1 MRQQLV
7 GQGFTLIEISMVLLI
22 IGILASSLAVPMAEK
37 LGHTQY
43 RQTDEYLRL
52 ANEALYG
59 FALEQGRLPC
69 PAKDEAGLESNTP
82 CLTQGWLP
90 WKTLGLRRDDA
101 WGQTLR
107 YFADSKLTQLIK
119 HNTQPANG
127 FKVVDSDGNALT
139 GTVAAII
146 FSTGANQGRADETDH
161 EKDNRLASSGT
172 IYAKSTPLPPANG
185 VDDSATWISPI
196 VLKNHLARQG
206 RL

>member
-7 GQGFTLIEISMVLLI
+7 NQGFTLIEISMVLLI
-22 IGILASSLAVPMAEK
+22 IGLLASTLAVPMTQK
-37 LGHTQY
+37 LGHTQF
-43 RQTDEYLRL
+43 RQTDEYLHL

-69 PAKDEAGLESNTP
+69 PAKDESGLEASAP

-107 YFADSKLTQLIK
+107 YLADNKLTQLIK
-119 HNTQPANG
+119 HNTQPINDL
-127 FKVVDSDGNALT
+127 KVVDSEGLALT

-146 FSTGANQGRADETDH
+146 FSTGANAGRPDETDH
-161 EKDNRLASSGT
+161 EKNNRLGSSNI
-172 IYAKSTPLPPANG
+172 IYAKSTPLPPEG
-185 VDDSATWISPI
+185 GLDDSATWISPI